1 MDRFPSMK
9 NIGVFQ
15 KVSELILKRGGVTHE
30 RVTKNDKI
38 ADDSNPYQIPQVRVD
53 GLDEFLEELE
63 KLNPSLKKARDEIEE
78 TQTVSFYPGLGE
90 LFTPGA
96 KLVCHPEGMEGSPLG
111 CSCVQSWY
119 TEELN
124 KVRSQLFAVETY
136 NRSAS
141 SLRISKYLLFRQPI
155 P

>member
-1 MDRFPSMK
+1 M
-9 NIGVFQ
+9 NAGVFQ
-15 KVSELILKRGGVTHE
+15 KVSELILKRAGVAHE
-30 RVTKNDKI
+30 KVENNGKT
-38 ADDSNPYQIPQVRVD
+38 AGDSNPYHIPQVRVD

-63 KLNPSLKKARDEIEE
+63 KLNPSLEKARGEIER

-96 KLVCHPEGMEGSPLG
+96 QLVCHPEGMEGSPLG

-124 KVRSQLFAVETY
+124 KVSWLSWFALAVRRSCQG
-136 NRSAS
+136 
-141 SLRISKYLLFRQPI
+141 YLHICFYTLIIHRQPI
-155 P
+155 T

>member
-1 MDRFPSMK
+1 
-9 NIGVFQ
+9 
-15 KVSELILKRGGVTHE
+15 LILKRAGVAHE
-30 RVTKNDKI
+30 KVGNNDKT
-38 ADDSNPYQIPQVRVD
+38 AGDNNPYQIPQVRVD

-63 KLNPSLKKARDEIEE
+63 KLNPSLEKARGEIEE

-96 KLVCHPEGMEGSPLG
+96 QLVCHPEGMEGSPLG

-124 KVRSQLFAVETY
+124 KVSWFALAV
-136 NRSAS
+136 R
-141 SLRISKYLLFRQPI
+141 RPCQGYLHICFYALVI
-155 P
+155 

>member
-1 MDRFPSMK
+1 MY
-9 NIGVFQ
+9 Q
-15 KVSELILKRGGVTHE
+15 KVSELILKRAGASHE
-30 RVTKNDKI
+30 RVTNDDKI
-38 ADDSNPYQIPQVRVD
+38 DGQNNPYQIPQVRVD
-53 GLDEFLEELE
+53 GLDEFLTEIE
-63 KLNPSLKKARDEIEE
+63 KQNPDLQKSRDEIEE

-124 KVRSQLFAVETY
+124 KVGCL
-136 NRSAS
+136 
-141 SLRISKYLLFRQPI
+141 
-155 P
+155 

>member
-1 MDRFPSMK
+1 MNVLRFYLATWNTK
-9 NIGVFQ
+9 KEKCVINQGVYQ
-15 KVSELILKRGGVTHE
+15 KVSELILKRAGACHDRVANNNKGGD
-30 RVTKNDKI
+30 KN
-38 ADDSNPYQIPQVRVD
+38 NPYQIPQVHVD
-53 GLDEFLEELE
+53 GLDEFLEGLE
-63 KLNPSLKKARDEIEE
+63 KLYPSLQKSRDEIEE

-124 KVRSQLFAVETY
+124 KV
-136 NRSAS
+136 
-141 SLRISKYLLFRQPI
+141 
-155 P
+155 